1 MTEDTARDRFL
12 RSLVL
17 ARGDIDQVDT
27 RDREFVRA
35 LLDFG
40 SETEDNT
47 ECVERVGLARL
58 VQQYG
63 SGQAG
68 FGLRRS
74 RTSLAD
80 VLNTAEGSPVP
91 DQVTDAFPEI
101 TQEDWDA
108 VLRLATMV
116 FAAFEA
122 SAEKR

>member
-58 VQQYG
+58 PQLHG
-63 SGQAG
+63 GGQAG
-68 FGLRRS
+68 FALRRS
-74 RTSLAD
+74 RIPVAD
-80 VLNTAEGSPVP
+80 VLNAAEGTPVP
-91 DQVTDAFPEI
+91 DQVTAEFPEV

-108 VLRLATMV
+108 ILRLATLV
-116 FAAFEA
+116 LVAYQAPLD
-122 SAEKR
+122 R